1 MHDIIIQTV
10 SEQDFTEAIFLLI
23 DCIVEVPRQSQQC
36 RDRLAQLLGHATS
49 SDELK
54 HTLKLFE
61 ALVRKY
67 CIGEV
72 DEVRLRSHLAQLS
85 PNRQDRVVEIVN
97 LRRPEIARRLIDEV
111 NRREGGVPLV
121 ESFDWNVS
129 WIMGSSSL
137 ASHRKQLCTVAL
149 ACRDGAAKPHTISF
163 EMGREQVE
171 QVIRELEAV
180 VG

>member
-1 MHDIIIQTV
+1 MHDIVIQTA
-10 SEQDFTEAIFLLI
+10 SEQDFTEAVFLLI
-23 DCIVEVPRQSQQC
+23 DYIVEVPRRNQQC
-36 RDRLAQLLGHATS
+36 RDRLAQLLGHS
-49 SDELK
+49 SSSEELK
-54 HTLKLFE
+54 HTLKLFD

-72 DEVRLRSHLAQLS
+72 DDVQLRSHLSHLS
-85 PNRQDRVVEIVN
+85 PSRQDRVLEIVN

-129 WIMGSSSL
+129 WVMGSSSL
-137 ASHRKQLCTVAL
+137 ASLRKQLCTVAL
-149 ACRDGAAKPHTISF
+149 SCRDGNSKPQTINF
-163 EMGREQVE
+163 EMVREQVE
-171 QVIRELEAV
+171 EVIRQLELV